1 MRQVHIHGP
10 RDVRVDEA
18 PRPTPGP
25 RDAVVRV
32 VACGICGTDLGYLE
46 RGGQLGR
53 AQQPMP
59 IGHEIAGVVSWV
71 GTEVASVRV
80 GERVV
85 VHPGDDEVGR
95 IGNGGPEGGLC
106 EELLVRNAARG
117 DRLFAVPAA
126 LPLEVAAFAEPLA
139 VGMHAAEQ
147 LEPRPGDTVA
157 VFGCGPIGLA
167 AIASLRSWGIDRVVG
182 VDLSE
187 RRLELAANAGAEAA
201 LNPARDDVWAELA
214 RLHGTARFMTGVTPA
229 TTCFI
234 EASGAPRV
242 IGDVLARGRVGG
254 RLSVVA
260 LHHQPIPTNYLLLLM
275 KQFTIRGSMEYPK
288 RFEAAVELLAAR
300 DLSALIT
307 HRFPLDAF
315 DRALG
320 VLSGSKECGKV
331 LIQVA
336 SE

>member
-1 MRQVHIHGP
+1 MRQVRIHGP
-10 RDVRVDEA
+10 KDVRVDEA
-18 PRPTPGP
+18 PRPSPGP

-32 VACGICGTDLGYLE
+32 VACGICGTDLGYIE
-46 RGGQLGR
+46 RGGQLGP
-53 AQQPMP
+53 AKNAMP
-59 IGHEIAGVVSWV
+59 IGHEIAGVVAWT
-71 GTEVASVRV
+71 GAEVACVRV
-80 GERVV
+80 GDRVV

-95 IGNGGPEGGLC
+95 IGNGGDEGGLC
-106 EELLVRNAARG
+106 DELWIRNAARG
-117 DRLFAVPAA
+117 DRLFRVPRS
-126 LPLEVAAFAEPLA
+126 LPLDVAAFAEPLA

-147 LEPRPGDTVA
+147 LEPRPGDSVA

-182 VDLSE
+182 VDLSDT
-187 RRLELAANAGAEAA
+187 RLALAAEAGAEAA

-214 RLHGTARFMTGVTPA
+214 RLHGTARFMTGSTPA

-242 IGDVLARGRVGG
+242 IGDVLARGRAGG

-275 KQFTIRGSMEYPK
+275 KQFTIRGSIEYPA
-288 RFEAAVELLAAR
+288 RFADAIDLLAAR
-300 DLSALIT
+300 DLSPLIT

-315 DRALG
+315 AEALG
-320 VLSGSKECGKV
+320 VLAGSKDCGKV
-331 LIQVA
+331 VIEVGA
-336 SE
+336 E